1 MHCPFCKTEE
11 TKVIDSRLGSDG
23 MSVRRR
29 RECLNCSRRFN
40 TTEQVEKVF
49 PRIIKRDG
57 RRSNFEEGR
66 LRHGMLTALEKRPV
80 NEVQIESALNRIKD
94 QLHSSGEREVPSQL
108 LGQWVMNE
116 LRQLD
121 PVAYVRFASVYLS
134 FDDTDAFI
142 QEIKKLKSKN
152 YESEITS

>member
-11 TKVIDSRLGSDG
+11 TKVIDSRLGSDD

-29 RECLNCSRRFN
+29 RECLHCSRRFN
-40 TTEQVEKVF
+40 TAEQVEKVF

-57 RRSNFEEGR
+57 RRSNFEEAR

-80 NEVQIESALNRIKD
+80 NEEQIESALNRIKE

-152 YESEITS
+152 YESKITS